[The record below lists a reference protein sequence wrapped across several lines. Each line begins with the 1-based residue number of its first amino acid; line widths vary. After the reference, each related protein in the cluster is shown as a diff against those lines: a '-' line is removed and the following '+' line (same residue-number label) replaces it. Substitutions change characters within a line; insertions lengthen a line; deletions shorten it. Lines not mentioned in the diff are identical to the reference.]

1 MAYSEIFDQE
11 IDSLFTLLYVKES
24 SINLT
29 QTPHNRLNISD
40 YAELVFCI
48 SFFEQGLRS
57 FLYLPKEMIKE
68 SNLKSD
74 EIFRV
79 LFVERFKFA

>member
-1 MAYSEIFDQE
+1 LSKGCAV
-11 IDSLFTLLYVKES
+11 L
-24 SINLT
+24 
-29 QTPHNRLNISD
+29 
-40 YAELVFCI
+40 
-48 SFFEQGLRS
+48 
-57 FLYLPKEMIKE
+57 LYLPKEMIKE